1 MNQEEQD
8 KIYQLIQTEDI
19 NNWELAYQLSVGLI
33 EEDESKI
40 LFKKLLNK
48 LYNDFEYKFLT
59 ERNMLGVR
67 VLTNFQVTNLMF
79 KIKQFKQTKN
89 MNN

>member
-33 EEDESKI
+33 GENDSNI
-40 LFKKLLNK
+40 LFKKLLAK
-48 LYNDFEYKFLT
+48 IYQHAEDLYKAKYNHKMIYDMT
-59 ERNMLGVR
+59 C
-67 VLTNFQVTNLMF
+67 TNLMY
-79 KIKQFKQTKN
+79 KIRQFKQTKN

>member
-40 LFKKLLNK
+40 LFKQLLNK
-48 LYNDFEYKFLT
+48 LYNDFEYRFLN
-59 ERNMLGVR
+59 ERDKLNILHI
-67 VLTNFQVTNLMF
+67 TNFQITNLMYR
-79 KIKQFKQTKN
+79 IRQFKQTKN